1 MTEFSDFWFQK
12 VRQEGIEPPTPGF
25 LLPLQSHALPLSYC
39 LFSFIK
45 HTVEPNNFTF
55 LAQKNW
61 EEPQNWFLRAIIIL
75 VITFDLMKLRKKED
89 QINVSHTSSD
99 LITKNKAKI
108 RRFKNDGFSWIL
120 SIFVAKLEIFR
131 IDLKLKVR
139 DCVNFLRSNMP
150 SLKS

>member
-1 MTEFSDFWFQK
+1 
-12 VRQEGIEPPTPGF
+12 
-25 LLPLQSHALPLSYC
+25 
-39 LFSFIK
+39 
-45 HTVEPNNFTF
+45 
-55 LAQKNW
+55 
-61 EEPQNWFLRAIIIL
+61 
-75 VITFDLMKLRKKED
+75 MKLRKKED